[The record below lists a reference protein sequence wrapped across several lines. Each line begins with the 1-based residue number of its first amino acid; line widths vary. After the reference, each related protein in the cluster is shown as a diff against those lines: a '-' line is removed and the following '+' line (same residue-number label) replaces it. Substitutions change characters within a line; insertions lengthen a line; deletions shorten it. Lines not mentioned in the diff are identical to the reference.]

1 MIFGGRVEPIRDWRA
16 HYVRRLQLGDAF
28 VVGWAV
34 VGAHVVRFGHASDTA
49 RVAGTSAP
57 YFLFTLGLCAGWWAL
72 LGASGSREPRILG
85 AGAEEYK
92 RVVSTSLWIF
102 GLLAITSYAFQLE
115 LARGYV
121 GVALPAG
128 ILGLLA
134 GRWILRQ
141 HLVMERVQ
149 GGSTFNLLLVGGPT
163 AVTHLVESLRRFP
176 GAGYRPVAAYL
187 AGSPALATL
196 APELEVPVV
205 GYEAAVAAIMA
216 AVRESTADVV
226 AMTAGVHLHPEDM
239 RHLGWE
245 LAAAN
250 VGLIVAPALTDIAG
264 PRIHTQPVAGLP
276 LIHVTTPTLDGG
288 KRAAKRV
295 FDLLVSGILL
305 LISAPVMLLVAG
317 LVRLDS
323 KGPVL
328 FRQERVGIDGE
339 PFVIYK
345 FRSMKVG
352 AEGMLPAL
360 AGHTEGN
367 GVLFKMKLDPRVTR
381 IGAQLR
387 RFSLDEL
394 PQLFNVFHGSMSLVG
409 PRPPLPAEVDSYE
422 KDVRRR
428 LLVKPGLTGLWQV
441 SGRSNLSW
449 QDSVRLDL
457 YYVENWS
464 MAGDILILLRTARA
478 VLKRD
483 GAY

>member
-1 MIFGGRVEPIRDWRA
+1 M
-16 HYVRRLQLGDAF
+16 
-28 VVGWAV
+28 
-34 VGAHVVRFGHASDTA
+34 GAHVVRFGQASDTA
-49 RVAGTSAP
+49 SVTRAHAP
-57 YFLFTLGLCAGWWAL
+57 YLLLTVALCVGWWSL

-92 RVVSTSLWIF
+92 RVVSTSLWLF
-102 GLLAITSYAFQLE
+102 GLLAIVSYAFQLD
-115 LARGYV
+115 LARGYI

-128 ILGLLA
+128 MVGLLA

-141 HLVMERVQ
+141 HLGMERVQ
-149 GGSTFNLLLVGGPT
+149 GASTFKLLLVGGPT

-176 GAGYRPVAAYL
+176 GAGYKPVAAYL
-187 AGSPALATL
+187 AGLPASAMLD
-196 APELEVPVV
+196 PELKIPVI
-205 GYEAAVAAIMA
+205 GYEPAVPTIMA
-216 AVRESTADVV
+216 AVRQSDADAV

-250 VGLIVAPALTDIAG
+250 IGLIVAPALTDIAG

-288 KRAAKRV
+288 KRVAKRV
-295 FDLLVSGILL
+295 FDLLASGL
-305 LISAPVMLLVAG
+305 LILVSAPVMLMIAL

-328 FRQERVGIDGE
+328 FRQERVGVDGE
-339 PFVIYK
+339 PFIMYK

-352 AEGMLPAL
+352 AENMLAEL
-360 AGHTEGN
+360 AARNEGS
-367 GVLFKMKLDPRVTR
+367 GVLFKMKRDPRVTR

-394 PQLFNVFHGSMSLVG
+394 PQLFNVLQGAMSLVG
-409 PRPPLPAEVDSYE
+409 PRPPLPAEVDAYE
-422 KDVRRR
+422 KHVRRR

-478 VLKRD
+478 VVKRD